1 MSNLCKKP
9 IFPYASAPN
18 AALFCFMYETASN
31 AAFFAVLACARDEA
45 DYLRGIEWPC
55 EYGWVVL

>member
-1 MSNLCKKP
+1 MP
-9 IFPYASAPN
+9 
-18 AALFCFMYETASN
+18 LFFVMYETAIN